1 MAASYPSSIRSFSTK
16 RNTLDIVDASDPNS
30 LQEEVV
36 AIESTLGVNP
46 NISTSPSS
54 SGSFANTATTFASL
68 SARLAN
74 IEIGV
79 VSDAHTQYIKRT
91 GNETLTNAVASNV
104 GLIIKGATSQSADL
118 QQWKTSTNNIVAR
131 LQSDGTFTPSKLD
144 AVEIDNLTVMGMWA

>member
-1 MAASYPSSIRSFSTK
+1 MAASYPSSVRSFSTK

-54 SGSFANTATTFASL
+54 GGSFANTATTFSSV

-74 IEIGV
+74 IETGI

-91 GNETLTNAVASNV
+91 GNETLTNAISSNV
-104 GLIIKGATSQSADL
+104 ALIIKGAASQSADL
-118 QQWKTSTNNIVAR
+118 QQWKNSSNTIVAKI
-131 LQSDGTFTPSKLD
+131 DATGTFTPSKLD
-144 AVEIDNLTVMGMWA
+144 AVEIDDLTIMGMWA